1 MQIGPAHGAG
11 AHPDQHLPRA
21 WTRHRELDR
30 FEGLSLQSEQHRTH
44 EILQW
49 LWTISEIA
57 AIPALI
63 DVNAAAPT
71 GKHRTPLASRLDR
84 IDDRPD
90 MPLLTLPALRACLTK
105 DQRLIGID
113 PGSKTIG
120 LALSDVRLTLAS
132 PFGSLKR
139 GKLKANAAEIL
150 ALARKENAGGLV
162 VGLPLSMDGTS
173 GPAAQGASDWALALS
188 EATGLPAALFD
199 ERLSSA
205 AANRLLLSAADV
217 SRRKRAASVDRFAAS
232 WMLQAA
238 LDASRLE

>member
-1 MQIGPAHGAG
+1 
-11 AHPDQHLPRA
+11 
-21 WTRHRELDR
+21 
-30 FEGLSLQSEQHRTH
+30 
-44 EILQW
+44 
-49 LWTISEIA
+49 
-57 AIPALI
+57 
-63 DVNAAAPT
+63 
-71 GKHRTPLASRLDR
+71 
-84 IDDRPD
+84 
-90 MPLLTLPALRACLTK
+90 MPLLPLPTLRALLTK

-120 LALSDVRLTLAS
+120 LALSDVRLMLAS

-150 ALARKENAGGLV
+150 VIARKENVGGLV

-173 GPAAQGASDWALALS
+173 GPAAQAARDWAQALS

-205 AANRLLLSAADV
+205 AANRFLIAEADV
-217 SRRKRAASVDRFAAS
+217 SRRKRAESVDRLAAS

-238 LDASRLE
+238 LDASHQ

>member
-1 MQIGPAHGAG
+1 MSL
-11 AHPDQHLPRA
+11 LP
-21 WTRHRELDR
+21 
-30 FEGLSLQSEQHRTH
+30 
-44 EILQW
+44 
-49 LWTISEIA
+49 
-57 AIPALI
+57 
-63 DVNAAAPT
+63 
-71 GKHRTPLASRLDR
+71 
-84 IDDRPD
+84 
-90 MPLLTLPALRACLTK
+90 LPALRALLTK

-162 VGLPLSMDGTS
+162 VGLPLSMDGTA
-173 GPAAQGASDWALALS
+173 GPAAQAARDWTLALS

-205 AANRLLLSAADV
+205 AANRFLVSEADL
-217 SRRKRAASVDRFAAS
+217 SRRKRAESVDRLAAS

-238 LDASRLE
+238 LDASRPDER